1 MPIDETETM
10 NARTIAI
17 DAGLL
22 ALPEPLPSGVRCF
35 RGIRYAAA
43 PVGALRWRPP
53 QSVEPWSGV
62 RPTDVFG
69 PNSMQ
74 GVVFDDID
82 PLTHGISED
91 CLYLNVWTPSLE
103 SHEPLA
109 VMVWIHGG
117 GFVVGSGG
125 EPRYDGANLAAK
137 GIVVVTLNHRLNAL
151 GFFAHPDLTAESPDR
166 ASGNYGMLDLI
177 AALQWVAHNIGAF
190 GGDPGRVTIAGE
202 SAGSMAVSALMASPM
217 ARGLFARAIG
227 ESGALFPSPS
237 RSVISLDEAERA
249 GVKFARELGA
259 VSLAELRAMPAA
271 SILAA
276 SPGVDV
282 RPFRPIVDGY
292 FLPRPPSQIFADGAQ
307 NDVPLLAGW
316 NKDEGFNFSLL
327 KGGEKSYGAL
337 TRAIFGERSGA
348 ALALYPS
355 GSPETDKAS
364 ARVLGGDLVI
374 IHPTW
379 AWIEAQKRTGRSEIY
394 RFPIRPRAVDPRRMV
409 RRNAE
414 CGGGRVPRRRIALCV
429 RQSPC
434 LRLANYRDG
443 PRDCRHDFGL
453 LDELRQNGRSQWDW
467 PACLAFLSSKR
478 RALFGD
484 RSPSRASG
492 GDRQGAA
499 RVSRARLAAELIH
512 AKPVA
517 PSPHRAGRPLAHS
530 GSRRIQN

>member
-1 MPIDETETM
+1 M
-10 NARTIAI
+10 NAKPIAI

-91 CLYLNVWTPSLE
+91 CLYLNVWTPSLK

-151 GFFAHPDLTAESPDR
+151 GFFAHPELTAESPNR

-177 AALQWVAHNIGAF
+177 AALQWVAQNIGAF

-249 GVKFARELGA
+249 GVKFARELNA

-276 SPGVDV
+276 SPGADV

-292 FLPRPPSQIFADGAQ
+292 FLPRPPSEIFADGAQ

-364 ARVLGGDLVI
+364 ARALGGDLVI

-394 RFPIRPRAVDPRRMV
+394 RFRFDRAPLTPEGWFGATPSAEAGAFHAGELLYVFDNLHVFAWRITETDRAIAAMTSAYWTNFVKTGDPNGTGLPVWRSY
-409 RRNAE
+409 
-414 CGGGRVPRRRIALCV
+414 
-429 RQSPC
+429 RQSDG
-434 LRLANYRDG
+434 LYLAIDR
-443 PRDCRHDFGL
+443 PA
-453 LDELRQNGRSQWDW
+453 ELRAETDKARHEF
-467 PACLAFLSSKR
+467 LAL
-478 RALFGD
+478 A
-484 RSPSRASG
+484 SRQS
-492 GDRQGAA
+492 
-499 RVSRARLAAELIH
+499 
-512 AKPVA
+512 
-517 PSPHRAGRPLAHS
+517 
-530 GSRRIQN
+530 